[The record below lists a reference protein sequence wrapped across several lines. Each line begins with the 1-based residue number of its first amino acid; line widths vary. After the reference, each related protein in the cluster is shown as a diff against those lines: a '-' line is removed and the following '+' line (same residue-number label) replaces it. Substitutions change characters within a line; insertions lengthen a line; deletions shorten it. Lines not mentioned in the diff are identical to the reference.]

1 MNIPPPSPRQTRIL
15 WAGVTTLAIA
25 IIGGFIFGALL
36 GFGWLVDRLS
46 PVIFPLA
53 IAGVIAYLL
62 DPLVDFFER
71 RRISRTRSIVLVFF
85 IGVMLVAGLLATV
98 VPRIVVETGDLVR
111 RAPGYVKTLQGKAEA
126 SPYYKKL
133 ETIWHA
139 PVVSTNTVGITGP
152 STNTPPTTVAAS
164 TQEMTQ
170 KALEWVGTVLPE
182 VGSWVLDKAKRAAS
196 LLGWVLG
203 LALVPVY
210 AFYFLMEKK
219 GIQTTW
225 TDYLPIRESQAK
237 EEVVFVLTSVNDS
250 LIVFFRGQVLVAMC
264 SGAML
269 TVAFLSLGLNY
280 AVLLGVMAGM
290 LGIIPYLGIT
300 ISLIPAVALA
310 AVQFGDW
317 RVLLIPAIFAVVNA
331 IEGFVIS
338 PKIIGDRVGLHPLTI
353 IVALVVGTTL
363 LGGVLGGVL
372 AIPLTAALRAIMFRY
387 VWRKKRLASTPA
399 DPGSKSPADPAPTA
413 GTAGPT

>member
-25 IIGGFIFGALL
+25 VIGGFIFGALL

-71 RRISRTRSIVLVFF
+71 RGVSRTRSIILVFF

-133 ETIWHA
+133 ETVWHA
-139 PVVSTNTVGITGP
+139 PVVATNTVGTVGTT
-152 STNTPPTTVAAS
+152 TNTPPTTVAAL

-170 KALEWVGTVLPE
+170 KALEWAGTILPE

-237 EEVVFVLTSVNDS
+237 EEVIFVLTSVNDS

-280 AVLLGVMAGM
+280 ALLLGAMAGM
-290 LGIIPYLGIT
+290 LGIIPYLGVT

-317 RVLLIPAIFAVVNA
+317 RVFLIPAIFAVVNA

-387 VWRKKRLASTPA
+387 VWRKKHLESTPA
-399 DPGSKSPADPAPTA
+399 DPESKPPADPTPLTLPGGQA
-413 GTAGPT
+413 